1 MEILKL
7 IPIFNEIF
15 AYLESNNYD
24 CLTMDILPKK
34 AITSAKIRKEFTGRP
49 FFLEIGK
56 YRIMYKCN
64 TIDNIEVSI
73 LNDKK
78 VILYQKSKKGNNVE
92 MMINYY
98 R

>member
-24 CLTMDILPKK
+24 RLTIDIHTKK
-34 AITSAKIRKEFTGRP
+34 AVSLAKIRKEFTGRP
-49 FFLEIGK
+49 FSLEIGK

-64 TIDNIEVSI
+64 AIDNIEVSI

-92 MMINYY
+92 MLINY
-98 R
+98 